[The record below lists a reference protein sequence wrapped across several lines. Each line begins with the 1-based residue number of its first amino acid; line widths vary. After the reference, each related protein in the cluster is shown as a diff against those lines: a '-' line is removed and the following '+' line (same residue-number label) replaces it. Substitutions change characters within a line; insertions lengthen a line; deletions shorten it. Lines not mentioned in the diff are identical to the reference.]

1 MATDIM
7 ATFTT
12 ELTLYYSLI
21 RLVGAVLGLVALW
34 FRECR
39 DRVEGSNGESSDV
52 AALKDSLMRL
62 PISFGMANNTREQCK
77 KIAARLVGKEVSE
90 RRRRRR
96 RRRGGLRKTRIQAT
110 NKLTFY
116 YSS

>member
-1 MATDIM
+1 LLNLKWHLA
-7 ATFTT
+7 
-12 ELTLYYSLI
+12 SL
-21 RLVGAVLGLVALW
+21 GAVLGLVALW

-96 RRRGGLRKTRIQAT
+96 RRRGGLKKTRIIIRAT